1 MWWRFKGT
9 STARGYKREPFL
21 LEYDAQPSMQRS
33 SETKETNV
41 SFRENSSPL
50 FLVWLKANRWRK
62 IILRPTRKGNVPPR
76 ETETSLEGWMERN
89 GNLNLPSTRPRI
101 LPLSLFVCASHSDW
115 SFSHS
120 PSVFF
125 FPPLNSSPVL
135 SHCEI
140 SVIFKWT
147 LCSHGFQ
154 IRDEYQ
160 SRPLC
165 PLENEFSWTRTW
177 RGERKRREEEESEDV
192 RWMTTEDDARRN
204 LIFSPVKTSLFIPYF
219 TLSPALPS
227 VLVFGSLPRFTPPR
241 LFGMHTERSLLLN
254 AAVLLSP
261 PLFKKEIFRRLVP
274 LQDFVTCTVELSL
287 SSYVPHNNVLNWQY
301 YEEFSQVK
309 WWD

>member
-125 FPPLNSSPVL
+125 FPSLNSSPVL

-177 RGERKRREEEESEDV
+177 RGERKGKRGRGKRRCSLNDHRGWCSQEPHF
-192 RWMTTEDDARRN
+192 
-204 LIFSPVKTSLFIPYF
+204 FSCQDKPFYTLFHPLPCTSFCSRIWFVTPFYPAAFIWY
-219 TLSPALPS
+219 AY
-227 VLVFGSLPRFTPPR
+227 R
-241 LFGMHTERSLLLN
+241 
-254 AAVLLSP
+254 
-261 PLFKKEIFRRLVP
+261 EIF
-274 LQDFVTCTVELSL
+274 TS
-287 SSYVPHNNVLNWQY
+287 
-301 YEEFSQVK
+301 
-309 WWD
+309 

>member
-177 RGERKRREEEESEDV
+177 RGERKEERKRKAKMFVEWPLRMMLAGTSFFLLSRQAFLYLISPSPLHFLLFSYLV
-192 RWMTTEDDARRN
+192 RY
-204 LIFSPVKTSLFIPYF
+204 PV
-219 TLSPALPS
+219 
-227 VLVFGSLPRFTPPR
+227 LPRRVYLVCIPR
-241 LFGMHTERSLLLN
+241 DLYFLTLQFC
-254 AAVLLSP
+254 LSP
-261 PLFKKEIFRRLVP
+261 PLFKKEILRRLVP

-301 YEEFSQVK
+301 YEEFSQAK